1 MKYNQSF
8 KRFIP
13 FLTTVLLLILPA
25 LSFAEKDKILCD
37 TLKADLDS
45 GLVNK
50 LRPDALPDTL
60 KKYFPCYSEE
70 IAEGS
75 ESKCGAGLIYENL
88 NFSIYTDQDYF
99 EIRKGFIGEM
109 NYQLFGHDEEYLQSV
124 LGEPV
129 RVTDVQE
136 FDGAPMQT
144 VFFYKK
150 SYGFLLIWFDADHK
164 IFKLQMYSKD
174 IDKIELCF

>member
-1 MKYNQSF
+1 
-8 KRFIP
+8 
-13 FLTTVLLLILPA
+13 
-25 LSFAEKDKILCD
+25 
-37 TLKADLDS
+37 
-45 GLVNK
+45 
-50 LRPDALPDTL
+50 
-60 KKYFPCYSEE
+60 
-70 IAEGS
+70 
-75 ESKCGAGLIYENL
+75 
-88 NFSIYTDQDYF
+88 
-99 EIRKGFIGEM
+99 M

-174 IDKIELCF
+174 IDKIELCFNQKKGLSKHSTIYVQYLTSYISRHVRSQENYCIGNIVRSPATF